1 MTLLVQDTQRAGFA
15 EGMDLGVAYLLVNGM
30 RDEAVAQKVE
40 LVSGRKESQ
49 SWKEVS
55 GDSLPPIFR
64 TFREVLAKQL
74 TKRFELDT
82 TPNKHVLLALKINPS
97 VNTNP
102 DSPQLKGKA
111 AKAELM
117 QAEYTRALRRQA
129 IFLKQR
135 SSADAATIAAA
146 AAARAAAATA
156 AAPTPAPVAA
166 AAPTPA
172 PAAAPTPA
180 PVAAAAA
187 APEAAPA
194 VKRQRTGLLGAV
206 MAQQQTAQPEGDDTS
221 SEIDK
226 AVQSEINNFDM
237 ISTRIL
243 AEGLSNKYFGGS
255 QLFNLHEFW
264 ADHKKSLPLH
274 FGAYVAEVGCKKAA
288 AANVESVFFL
298 PERAG
303 TSSRRRPRVL
313 SPPCFSA

>member
-1 MTLLVQDTQRAGFA
+1 
-15 EGMDLGVAYLLVNGM
+15 MDLGVAYLLVNGM

-156 AAPTPAPVAA
+156 AAPTRRPS
-166 AAPTPA
+166 
-172 PAAAPTPA
+172 
-180 PVAAAAA
+180 
-187 APEAAPA
+187 
-194 VKRQRTGLLGAV
+194 LLGHV
-206 MAQQQTAQPEGDDTS
+206 ITS
-221 SEIDK
+221 RAS
-226 AVQSEINNFDM
+226 
-237 ISTRIL
+237 RW
-243 AEGLSNKYFGGS
+243 GGS
-255 QLFNLHEFW
+255 
-264 ADHKKSLPLH
+264 
-274 FGAYVAEVGCKKAA
+274 
-288 AANVESVFFL
+288 
-298 PERAG
+298 
-303 TSSRRRPRVL
+303 
-313 SPPCFSA
+313 